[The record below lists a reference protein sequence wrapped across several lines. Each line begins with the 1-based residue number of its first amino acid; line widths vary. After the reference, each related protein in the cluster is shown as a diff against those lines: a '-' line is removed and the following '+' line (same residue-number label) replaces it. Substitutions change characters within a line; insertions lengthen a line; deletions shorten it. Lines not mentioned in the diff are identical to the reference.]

1 MNKKGI
7 PNINE
12 LINES
17 IPERNELEKCS
28 FNSVNSKGIQDIE
41 KYLKKRMKTSDKE
54 LYKNPVINKID
65 YKNKN
70 KEKTKKS
77 KTDVSNDTC
86 IIDGYNS
93 KNRYESKQKH
103 EEYNSKKS
111 VYSTSPDF
119 KEVRMQDLQIIKLLL
134 QKE

>member
-1 MNKKGI
+1 MNKKSI